1 MQHNVLKIV
10 QIIFMGRGNMLDQS
24 CIFCKIITKT
34 IPSTII
40 KETDDIIIIQDI
52 APKAPTHY
60 LILPKKHIESVA
72 YLTDADSKYSEKLFA
87 AARDVATEKNI
98 KAFNIVINNGAGA
111 GQAVFHL
118 HLHFLAGK
126 NIYADGLSL

>member
-1 MQHNVLKIV
+1 M
-10 QIIFMGRGNMLDQS
+10 FDQS

-72 YLTDADSKYSEKLFA
+72 HLTPADGLYSEKLFA
-87 AARDVATEKNI
+87 AARDIAAEKSI
-98 KAFNIVINNGAGA
+98 SAFNIVINNGAGA
-111 GQAVFHL
+111 GQSVFHL

-126 NIYADGLSL
+126 NIYASGLSL